1 MRINPYQ
8 PASRALRLP
17 EVLDIVGISRTS
29 LYRLLNSDP
38 TFPRPYKL
46 SPGITVWDAE
56 DVHNYLSLKKLDV
69 QNASVRASEREAE

>member
-1 MRINPYQ
+1 MRNNPYQ
-8 PASRALRLP
+8 PANRALRQP

-46 SPGITVWDAE
+46 SPGISVWDAE
-56 DVHNYLSLKKLDV
+56 DVYSYLRLKKLDV